1 MSLEFLVTW
10 MMVFLRTTG
19 VILQLPAVAGRPIPM
34 LARGGI
40 CICIASLLVGVV
52 PRADIPLTLGALA
65 LAAGGELLL
74 GLALGFVGRMAFAA
88 VEMAGR
94 LISTE
99 IGLSASPG
107 MGVPEPSTEPLAA
120 LLSTFAIVMFFLFG
134 GHLMMLSALARSFSL
149 ILTGNPVLGPAAGDS
164 MIRATSHMI
173 ELGVRM
179 AAPFIAMNFLVTMS
193 FSALGRVVP
202 KMNPFIISFSVKLM
216 AGFTLLASAGALM
229 ARYLYEEFSET
240 PLRMLQVI
248 TGN

>member
-88 VEMAGR
+88 
-94 LISTE
+94 
-99 IGLSASPG
+99 
-107 MGVPEPSTEPLAA
+107 
-120 LLSTFAIVMFFLFG
+120 
-134 GHLMMLSALARSFSL
+134 
-149 ILTGNPVLGPAAGDS
+149 
-164 MIRATSHMI
+164 
-173 ELGVRM
+173 
-179 AAPFIAMNFLVTMS
+179 
-193 FSALGRVVP
+193 
-202 KMNPFIISFSVKLM
+202 
-216 AGFTLLASAGALM
+216 
-229 ARYLYEEFSET
+229 
-240 PLRMLQVI
+240 
-248 TGN
+248 